1 VTQPRRGEVWWGEIL
16 DLGRR
21 PYLVMTRTAA
31 AAVLHAV
38 VVAPLTRTVRDIP
51 TELPLGPAD
60 GLPSE
65 CAATF
70 DGLRVVPKAN
80 LVERICVLDDMKM
93 IEACTALRN
102 AVAC

>member
-1 VTQPRRGEVWWGEIL
+1 MTQPRRGELWWGEIPE
-16 DLGRR
+16 LGRR

-31 AAVLHAV
+31 IAVLNTV
-38 VVAPLTRTVRDIP
+38 VVAPLTRTVRNIP
-51 TELPLGPAD
+51 TELPLGPSD
-60 GLPSE
+60 GLPSD

-80 LVERICVLDDMKM
+80 LSDRIAVLDDMQM
-93 IEACTALRN
+93 VAACTALRN

>member
-1 VTQPRRGEVWWGEIL
+1 VWWGEIS

-31 AAVLHAV
+31 VAVLHAV

-51 TELPLGPAD
+51 TVLPLGPAD

-93 IEACTALRN
+93 LAACTALRN